1 MKKTLYQYGLR
12 FVTLCLCIFSVTSH
26 AQSLKPDTKKTIIVQ
41 QGFDVITVTPSLGR
55 ARHIIVDANGTIYVK
70 MNEYNIKGKGIVVL
84 KDTNGDGHADV
95 INSFGDFTG
104 TGIALYKNYLYASSD
119 SVVFRFPITSEGI
132 DESKLDTIVSGLIYN
147 PQHGSKNIVIDEN
160 GKLYVNIGAPS
171 NACQEMDRTKGSKG
185 MDPCP
190 LLETHGGI
198 WQFDANV
205 LNQKQSDGIRY
216 ASGLRN
222 CMAMDWDSASKKL
235 YALPHGRDQLNTLFP
250 QYYTNAQNAE
260 LPSEELFLINEG
272 ASYGWPYCYFDH
284 LQNKKILSPEYGGD
298 SKLTGRCDTMP
309 KPIMAF
315 PGHWAPNDLLFY
327 HGNMF
332 PEKYK
337 NGVFIAFHGSWN
349 RAPLKQ
355 GGYFVAFVP
364 MKDGKPTGTWEVFA
378 EGFAGGKEIA
388 SPNDAKHRPMGLAE
402 GPDGSLYISDSVL
415 GTIYRIIY
423 TK

>member
-1 MKKTLYQYGLR
+1 MSTYIQQLILR
-12 FVTLCLCIFSVTSH
+12 FVTFCLFASFISSQ
-26 AQSLKPDTKKTIIVQ
+26 AQTLKPDSKKHIILQ
-41 QGFDVITVTPSLGR
+41 KDFEVITVTPSLGR
-55 ARHIIVDANGTIYVK
+55 ARHIAIDNKGTVYVK
-70 MNEYNIKGKGIVVL
+70 MKELNIQGKGIVVL
-84 KDTNGDGHADV
+84 KDTTGDGRADV
-95 INSFGDFTG
+95 TKSYGDFTG

-119 SVVFRFPITSEGI
+119 SVVFRYPLTPAGI
-132 DESKLDTIVSGLIYN
+132 DESKLDTIVNGLPFN
-147 PQHGSKNIVIDEN
+147 RQHGAKNIVIDEN

-171 NACQEMDRTKGSKG
+171 NACQEIDRTKGSKG
-185 MDPCP
+185 MEPCP
-190 LLETHGGI
+190 LLETNGGV
-198 WQFDANV
+198 WQFDANK

-222 CMAMDWDSASKKL
+222 AVAMDWDTESKHL

-250 QYYTNAQNAE
+250 QYYTNEQSAE
-260 LPSEELFLINEG
+260 LPSEELFQITKG
-272 ASYGWPYCYFDH
+272 TSYGWPYCYFDH
-284 LQNKKILSPEYGGD
+284 LQNKKLLSPEYGGN
-298 SKLTGRCDTMP
+298 SKITGRCDTMQ

-327 HGNMF
+327 HGTMF

-337 NGVFIAFHGSWN
+337 HGVFIAFHGSWN
-349 RAPLKQ
+349 RAPLTQ

-402 GPDGSLYISDSVL
+402 GPDGSLYISDSVV
-415 GTIYRIIY
+415 GTIYRVIY
-423 TK
+423 VK